1 MAQALLKR
9 DILRYADKAW
19 ELFNFM
25 SRAHT
30 RDHVTTMRFQGLPH
44 SSTLKVSGGCNHSLN
59 PLSKTPILQSGP
71 KQVYGLPYGV
81 IQPRQFEQYLSISSG
96 PYAQVIRRMIH

>member
-25 SRAHT
+25 SRALT
-30 RDHVTTMRFQGLPH
+30 RDYEVFRGCRTPPDMPYTYGIWWLQPFIKSLIKDAHFTKWPKTGIWPTLRGN
-44 SSTLKVSGGCNHSLN
+44 ST
-59 PLSKTPILQSGP
+59 PTI
-71 KQVYGLPYGV
+71 
-81 IQPRQFEQYLSISSG
+81 
-96 PYAQVIRRMIH
+96 